1 MPLINKN
8 SFLNLINDYTS
19 ESSEYIGMGNPN
31 SNLLLV
37 GSEKAFDVNLQP
49 LIAHH
54 ELYHNNMHWK
64 DLVCNHNT
72 LYDPYDGELLHRPH
86 PLDGF
91 NPFNPLFLDETR
103 QIVMPLGGHTYK
115 KIKKLINDFQHLN
128 HLPANDINPITTPG
142 NNFELNTFSKCFIT
156 DLSCIPANNQNK
168 ANFQLDEFL
177 QSERYNFLSHH
188 ASSFY
193 QDFKTTILYFG
204 NNTNYIGI
212 VNSPQRLSI
221 LRIFNPS
228 ITHADRQII
237 NINGIEFECYI
248 PKNGSK
254 VILSYHFTNFRFFTV
269 NYSAALASII

>member
-1 MPLINKN
+1 MSLINKN
-8 SFLNLINDYTS
+8 SFLNLINENT
-19 ESSEYIGMGNPN
+19 SEYIGMGNPN
-31 SNLLLV
+31 SDLLLV

-54 ELYHNNMHWK
+54 ELYHNYMHWK
-64 DLVCNHNT
+64 DLVCNHNH
-72 LYDPYDGELLHRPH
+72 LENSYDDLLLNRPH

-91 NPFNPLFLDETR
+91 NPFNPLFLDDTR

-115 KIKKLINDFQHLN
+115 KIKRLVNHFQNIH
-128 HLPANDINPITTPG
+128 HLPETDINPIDAPG
-142 NNFELNTFSKCFIT
+142 NNFDLNTFSKCFIT
-156 DLSCIPANNQNK
+156 DLSSMPAINQNQ

-204 NNTNYIGI
+204 NNTNYIGL

-221 LRIFNPS
+221 LRIFNPN
-228 ITHADRQII
+228 IEHTDRQMI
-237 NINGIEFECYI
+237 NSEGFNFECYI
-248 PKNGSK
+248 PNTGSK
-254 VILSYHFTNFRFFTV
+254 IVLSYHFTAFGIFTA
-269 NYSAALASII
+269 NYSIALASLI